1 MEKITLDDLVKMGL
15 GTIFLAKEKA
25 EGLIDEAIKKGEVSE
40 EEAETFL
47 EKLKKESVQK
57 TKEIDKKIKDEIHN
71 ELKSLGL
78 ATKEDIASLRREIT
92 TLKKLLQEK

>member
-25 EGLIDEAIKKGEVSE
+25 ESLIDEAMKKGEVSK
-40 EEAETFL
+40 EEAETFF
-47 EKLKKESVQK
+47 EKVKKESVQK

-78 ATKEDIASLRREIT
+78 ATKEDITSLKREIT
-92 TLKKLLQEK
+92 ALKKILEEK